1 MSNIADITT
10 HAIGYMPFWF
20 QRFRWSTS
28 GWPAEAALAYLYL
41 LCEQYSNGS
50 LPVDPNQLDEIAP
63 GTLAHWQRI
72 ERKFPVCEDGRR
84 RNARCNEMYEQR
96 ISTVTRRSAA
106 SSKANAQRWSSESDP
121 NRMAIGS
128 ESDPKRIRNGSESEC
143 IVNGIVSV
151 SVNESVSENTSE
163 GNHNQH
169 GAVAAPPAR
178 ARGGVVFDYATAEL
192 SGITDSHRERWAAAY
207 PAVEINQQVAAAAA
221 WLAANPKK
229 RKKNIERFLTNW
241 LSAQQERGGV
251 RQHRVSS
258 MSPRTIEDVPE
269 HLRF

>member
-1 MSNIADITT
+1 MKSIPDITQ
-10 HAIGYMPFWF
+10 HAIGYIPFWF

-50 LPVDPNQLDEIAP
+50 LPADPNQLDEIAP

-84 RNARCNEMYEQR
+84 RNARCHEMYEQR

-121 NRMAIGS
+121 NRI
-128 ESDPKRIRNGSESEC
+128 RIGSESEC
-143 IVNGIVSV
+143 IVNESVSV
-151 SVNESVSENTSE
+151 SVNESVSENTNE
-163 GNHNQH
+163 ANHDQH

-178 ARGGVVFDYATAEL
+178 ARGGVTFDYATGRMD
-192 SGITDSHRERWAAAY
+192 GITDSHRERWAVAY
-207 PAVEINQQVAAAAA
+207 PAVEIEQQVAAAAA

-241 LSAQQERGGV
+241 LSTQQERGGV
-251 RQHRVSS
+251 RQPRVSS

>member
-1 MSNIADITT
+1 MKSIPDITQ
-10 HAIGYMPFWF
+10 HAIGYIPFWF

-50 LPVDPNQLDEIAP
+50 LPSDPNQLDEIAP

-72 ERKFPVCEDGRR
+72 ERKFPVCDDGRR
-84 RNARCNEMYEQR
+84 RNARCHEMYEQR

-106 SSKANAQRWSSESDP
+106 ASRANAERWSSKSDP
-121 NRMAIGS
+121 NRTAIGS
-128 ESDPKRIRNGSESEC
+128 ESEC
-143 IVNGIVSV
+143 NVIGNVIGNVI
-151 SVNESVSENTSE
+151 ESVSENITDT
-163 GNHNQH
+163 NHNQH
-169 GAVAAPPAR
+169 GASAKPAAR
-178 ARGGVVFDYATAEL
+178 ARGGVTFDYATGRMD
-192 SGITDSHRERWAAAY
+192 GITDSHRERWAAAY
-207 PAVEINQQVAAAAA
+207 PAVEIEQQVNAAAA
-221 WLAANPKK
+221 WLAANPKQ

-241 LSAQQERGGV
+241 LARQQERGGV

-258 MSPRTIEDVPE
+258 ISPRTIDEVPE